1 MFDLFSKKKK
11 TIERLKKRWGQVPE
25 QEYTSDQLQVLK
37 YYYSKHIDV
46 QNDVDDIT
54 WNDLD
59 MDSFYVLINNTCSSM
74 GQEYLYSLLRKPYF
88 NKEVQAERDRVMEYF
103 DSEET
108 MRLEIM
114 YILACIGKVKSVSLF
129 EYLNRLGGLEVE
141 GSAKHILMNLLY
153 PLSAL
158 LMLLSLPL
166 GILSLIGTITY
177 SVITYFSGKAKIDSY
192 YSVIVALMRTLK
204 AAEKLDK
211 LKIPELKEYQDRIHN
226 ASQKLKTFNKG
237 GFVVTAMNG
246 GNIGDLMLDYFRML
260 THTDLILFYR
270 MLRIYREE
278 TASLNSLYETFGFL
292 DSMIACASFRRLL
305 GTWCKPKL
313 ENTKKSDNYPESN
326 AVQKPFLE
334 LEEVYHP
341 MIDNAVSNS
350 IRTSGSVLLTGSNAS
365 GKSTFI
371 KTVAINAIL
380 SQTINTAICKSYR
393 ASFFRIASSM
403 ALTDNLLG
411 NESYYI
417 VEIKSL
423 KRILDNSNEEI
434 PLLCFIDEVLR
445 GTNTLERIAA
455 SSTILANLAQNHCI
469 CFAATHDLELTSIL
483 AAHYQNY
490 HFQEQITD
498 GDILFDYQLYE
509 GKSNSRNAI
518 KLLAL
523 LGYPSN
529 IIEKSQT
536 ACETFSATGVWRKV

>member
-11 TIERLKKRWGQVPE
+11 TMERLKKRWGQIPE
-25 QEYTSDQLQVLK
+25 QEYTVDQLQVLK
-37 YYYSKHIDV
+37 YYYSKHMDHK
-46 QNDVDDIT
+46 NDVDDIT

-74 GQEYLYSLLRKPYF
+74 GEEYLYSLLRKPYF
-88 NKEVQAERDRVMEYF
+88 DSETQAERDRVMEYL
-103 DSEET
+103 DSDEQV
-108 MRLEIM
+108 RLELM
-114 YILACIGKVKSVSLF
+114 YILASVGKVKSVSLY
-129 EYLNRLGGLEVE
+129 EYLNRLGGLEFE
-141 GSAKHILMNLLY
+141 NCTKHIIMNLFY
-153 PLSAL
+153 PLSVI
-158 LMLLSLPL
+158 LMLVNLPF
-166 GILSLIGTITY
+166 GIFSLIGTITY
-177 SVITYFSGKAKIDSY
+177 SVTTYFSGKAKIDSY

-204 AAEKLDK
+204 AAEKLEK
-211 LKIPELKEYQDRIHN
+211 LKLPELREYQLRIQN
-226 ASQKLKTFNKG
+226 ASKKLKTFNHG
-237 GFVVTAMNG
+237 GFVVAAMKG

-278 TASLNSLYETFGFL
+278 TAALNSLYETFGFL
-292 DSMIACASFRRLL
+292 DSMIACASFRKLL
-305 GTWCKPKL
+305 GTWCKPEL
-313 ENTKKSDNYPESN
+313 VNTEKSVKN
-326 AVQKPFLE
+326 AEDGTVIEPFLE

-341 MIDNAVSNS
+341 MIDNAVPNS
-350 IRTSGSVLLTGSNAS
+350 IRTSSSILLTGSNAS

-423 KRILDNSNEEI
+423 KRILDSSNEEI

-455 SSTILANLAQNHCI
+455 SSTILASLAKNHCI

-483 AAHYQNY
+483 ETYYRNY
-490 HFQEQITD
+490 HFQEQITE

-518 KLLAL
+518 KLLGL
-523 LGYPSN
+523 LGYPN
-529 IIEKSQT
+529 DIIETSQAT
-536 ACETFSATGVWRKV
+536 CEAFTQSGVWRKV